1 MHSLF
6 YVNWTAGFVWFL
18 AVCLAKHSQCK
29 TALPVYFTPTRCR
42 FTLSLL
48 LLKNTPCA
56 SRFIVRSP
64 RREPRLLLPPALR
77 GSELAWP
84 TLGALR
90 PMYLPSHTHRRR
102 HRARS
107 HRDASTSEA
116 KVGVKKITT
125 DEAKK
130 ARSRALPSDAC
141 RSFSHKRTT
150 AYFRMDTLY
159 EYFCGYFV
167 WPKWSRLTAIVI
179 HRPQHR
185 ANQSLWGLCEV
196 VVRNGAKC
204 NAPRH
209 PCNHFSCPCL

>member
-77 GSELAWP
+77 GSELGWP

-90 PMYLPSHTHRRR
+90 PMCLPSHTHRRR

-130 ARSRALPSDAC
+130 ARSRALPSDAR
-141 RSFSHKRTT
+141 RSFSHKR
-150 AYFRMDTLY
+150 YYCLLPYGYFIGIFLWVFRMAEVESTYGDRDSST
-159 EYFCGYFV
+159 
-167 WPKWSRLTAIVI
+167 TT
-179 HRPQHR
+179 
-185 ANQSLWGLCEV
+185 QSQSIPLGPL
-196 VVRNGAKC
+196 
-204 NAPRH
+204 
-209 PCNHFSCPCL
+209 